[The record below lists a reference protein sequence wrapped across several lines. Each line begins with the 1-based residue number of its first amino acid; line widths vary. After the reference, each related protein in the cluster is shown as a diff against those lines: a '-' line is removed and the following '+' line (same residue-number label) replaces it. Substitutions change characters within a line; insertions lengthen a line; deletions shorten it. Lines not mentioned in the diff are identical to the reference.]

1 MIKAK
6 EISVRNIVI
15 LVVVSFAVTVG
26 YYLSRPHFVT
36 TKSIPV
42 FVGEEVTVR
51 KATESTIGVEK
62 VFRAEGALKAKKVA
76 FAKASMAKGVVAP
89 LPTPKVTAP
98 LPIIPPSVTFKVL
111 PTYPVSALERG
122 LEGTVILS
130 IYVGL
135 NGQPERIETKV
146 SSGVQELDE
155 VAIGAVSQWRFSPAT
170 QGGQAIASWYEIP
183 VRFEVK

>member
-6 EISVRNIVI
+6 EISVRNFVI

-26 YYLSRPHFVT
+26 YYLSRPHSVT

-51 KATESTIGVEK
+51 KAAESTIVVEK
-62 VFRAEGALKAKKVA
+62 VFRAERALKAKKVA
-76 FAKASMAKGVVAP
+76 FAKASMAKGVAP

-111 PTYPVSALERG
+111 PSYPVSALEKG
-122 LEGTVILS
+122 LEGTILLS

-135 NGQPERIETKV
+135 NGQPERIEAKV

-155 VAIGAVSQWRFSPAT
+155 AAIGAVSQWRFSPAT